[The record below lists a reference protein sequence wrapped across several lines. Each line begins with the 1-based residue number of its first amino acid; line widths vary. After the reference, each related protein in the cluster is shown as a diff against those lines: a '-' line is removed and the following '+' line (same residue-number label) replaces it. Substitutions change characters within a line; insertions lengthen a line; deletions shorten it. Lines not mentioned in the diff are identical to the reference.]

1 VKQLSSHV
9 ELIIA
14 AAVWTE
20 LFRQGGHLFMSAQ
33 ENVTDSQTSQA
44 GPLAETIE
52 VLQGISRVSC
62 DGGGGALGHPVI
74 WLTLT
79 THPSGGALA
88 VCPYC
93 SRQFVSK

>member
-1 VKQLSSHV
+1 
-9 ELIIA
+9 
-14 AAVWTE
+14 
-20 LFRQGGHLFMSAQ
+20 MSLQ
-33 ENVTDSQTSQA
+33 ESAKKPNFKPS
-44 GPLAETIE
+44 GPLVDAVE
-52 VLQGISRVSC
+52 VPQGAGCVSC

-79 THPSGGALA
+79 AQPSGDTLA